1 MKRLLF
7 LFTLHVS
14 SFCFAQKEVSD
25 KANNTLVARRI
36 TIDTR
41 SFETFVK
48 ERREKQIKEL
58 AEFLAIPSVSSL
70 PAHKNDMRLAAEWL
84 AEKLRAIGMTQTEVI
99 TTGGHPVIFS
109 TWNKATGKPTVL
121 IYGHYDVQ
129 PVKEEEWKTPPFVA
143 TTLNERIYARGAAD
157 DKGGLMIPVWT
168 VEGILKKE
176 GMLPVNLVFLF
187 DGEEEKGSPNFKKF
201 LQTHESILKVDLA
214 YNADGAQFND
224 STPSIWMSLRGSL
237 PVEFEVRTATTDAH
251 SGIYGGKT
259 PNAAKAAAQIIASL
273 YTPDDKVAI
282 EHFYDRVLPLS
293 SIEKDMIKNVPY
305 DEEKDFKD
313 LGTTVETGDP
323 AYTPLERVWSRPT
336 LEVTG
341 VWGGYTAAEGFANI
355 IPASVHVRLN
365 CRTVANQ
372 GATEIINLIKQH
384 ILQHSPKGATITFKD
399 FEGSSKPIKFPA
411 TGPAFHA
418 AYDVLTNVY
427 KKPPLLTAIGG
438 SIGALTDIKDVLG
451 VYTYSFGFQQSDE
464 NFHAPN
470 EFLRISDI
478 EKGQKAFYLL
488 LKHIANVWG
497 K

>member
-1 MKRLLF
+1 MKNFLF
-7 LFTLHVS
+7 LFILHFS
-14 SFCFAQKEVSD
+14 SFCVAQKKAPDS
-25 KANNTLVARRI
+25 ANNTIVARPI

-48 ERREKQIKEL
+48 EQREKQIKEL
-58 AEFLAIPSVSSL
+58 AEFLAIPSISSL
-70 PAHKNDMRLAAEWL
+70 PAHNNDMLQAAKWL
-84 AEKLRAIGMTQTEVI
+84 AEKLRAIGMTETEVI
-99 TTGGHPVIFS
+99 NTGGHPVVFS

-129 PVKEEEWKTPPFVA
+129 PIKEEEWNTPPFVA
-143 TTLNERIYARGAAD
+143 TTRNERIYARGAAD

-201 LQTHESILKVDLA
+201 LETHRSLLKVDLA
-214 YNADGAQFND
+214 YNADATQFND
-224 STPSIWMSLRGSL
+224 STASIWMSLRGSL
-237 PVEFEVRTATTDAH
+237 AVEFEVRTAKVDAH
-251 SGIYGGKT
+251 SGLYGGKT

-273 YTPDDKVAI
+273 YTTDDKVAI
-282 EHFYDRVLPLS
+282 EHFYDQVIPLS
-293 SIEKDMIKNVPY
+293 KLEKEMIKNVPY
-305 DEEKDFKD
+305 DVKKDQKD
-313 LGTTVETGDP
+313 LGTTDETGDL
-323 AYTPLERVWSRPT
+323 AFSPLERLWSRPT

-341 VWGGYTAAEGFANI
+341 LWGGYIAAEGFANI

-365 CRTVANQ
+365 CRTMPNQ
-372 GATEIINLIKQH
+372 NAHKITDLIKQH
-384 ILQHSPKGATITFKD
+384 ILQHSPKGVTITFKD
-399 FEGSSKPIKFPA
+399 FEGYSIPIKFPT

-418 AYDVLTNVY
+418 AYDVLANVY

-438 SIGALTDIKDVLG
+438 SIGALTDIKEVLG
-451 VYTYSFGFQQSDE
+451 IYTYSFGFQQTDE

-470 EFLRISDI
+470 EFIRISDI
-478 EKGQKAFYLL
+478 EKGQKACYLL
-488 LKHIANVWG
+488 LKHIANVWE